1 MVNNKKVKFTK
12 KLKKRNLF
20 SSQMRIQSILYKVYS
35 IFECK
40 SPYLQINRFV
50 NSELTTNFVSVMK
63 VIFAKSYL
71 KELYENGYTKDS
83 NKRFQPDIIKRYR
96 RCIMEMIH
104 SRNLSEL
111 SRINSL
117 HYKKLKG
124 NKEGISSIRVS
135 DKYRIEFI
143 ELSDI
148 DDNIITICNIIE
160 LSNHYK

>member
-1 MVNNKKVKFTK
+1 
-12 KLKKRNLF
+12 
-20 SSQMRIQSILYKVYS
+20 
-35 IFECK
+35 
-40 SPYLQINRFV
+40 
-50 NSELTTNFVSVMK
+50 MK

-96 RCIMEMIH
+96 RCIMAMIH